1 MYIRSVYIESF
12 AALKDKEIEF
22 SQGLNIIEGSNES
35 GKSTVC
41 MFIKF
46 MLYGLSGRT
55 SDGEM
60 SERQKYVPWDT
71 GRAAGNM
78 VIVSGENIYKIE
90 RELTVFDDSQP
101 RERLEVIDLLT
112 GAKVMKGEVPG
123 VAILGIPE
131 GLFVN
136 TVFVRQI
143 GGSRVD
149 GEGMTEAIENILL
162 SGDENLSIKKAVD
175 RLERGRKV
183 LMHKRGT
190 GGKIQSALQEE
201 ARLASKLEEAKQG
214 NAAMIQYENECAR
227 LAALIETRTREKE
240 ENTRLYEA
248 YCAIENG
255 RKVLEAREHQ
265 EKIDDLS
272 LDLASLEK
280 YGNISEKAG
289 RISALSERLSAVE
302 NNLKGL
308 RRFLGDA
315 PDARDSL
322 TGEDRALFEKDVNK
336 AKKAKKGAIVSIVL
350 AIAFAVLTAVL
361 SVPGGVLDLLLLVL
375 LYDNTADS
383 PVGLYVKI
391 GAVAVLSLLAVAFIA
406 FAIVNRTKLSRILKK
421 YSAKNIPDLDDIVK
435 EKIARAAVYEKLSD
449 ERKSREADI
458 SACER
463 EREGVISSLREAAR
477 VFVDDDIKDTDI
489 LVSEALD
496 VARDAMRKKE
506 ELTAALGMA
515 KGEMRLFADVLG
527 ADNGEAALRRMN
539 DAVNT
544 DEGKRAEE
552 LDRKSAALVKNKMA
566 FAQNSLPALLS
577 QKGEADATL
586 ARLRASTE
594 DSSVIAT
601 QLDYT
606 RREIAQMKRSLNA
619 IEAAKNALEKAGEGL
634 KSSLMPRIAK
644 EAEKN
649 LGGFTDGKYRNLSL
663 GSDFSVEMLLDGRRR
678 EISYMSAGT
687 ADAVYI
693 SLRLALAK
701 VLFSGNTPPL
711 VFDESFARVDE
722 KRLSEMLSMLSAGED
737 LQSLVFTCRT
747 LEGELSEKLA
757 ASNKITL

>member
-149 GEGMTEAIENILL
+149 GEGMTEAIENILH

-201 ARLASKLEEAKQG
+201 SRLASKLEEAKQG
-214 NAAMIQYENECAR
+214 NASMIQYENECAR

-265 EKIDDLS
+265 KKIDDLS
-272 LDLASLEK
+272 QSLASLEK
-280 YGNISEKAG
+280 YGDISERAG

-315 PDARDSL
+315 PDARDAL
-322 TGEDRALFEKDVNK
+322 TEEDRDLFEKDVRK

-361 SVPGGVLDLLLLVL
+361 SVPDGVLDLLLWVL

-383 PVGLYVKI
+383 PIDLYVKI
-391 GAVAVLSLLAVAFIA
+391 GALAVLSLLAVVFIV

-463 EREGVISSLREAAR
+463 EREGVIFSLREAAR

-496 VARDAMRKKE
+496 VARSAMRKKE

-527 ADNGEAALRRMN
+527 ADNGEAALRRMS

-606 RREIAQMKRSLNA
+606 RREIAAMKRSLGA
-619 IEAAKNALEKAGEGL
+619 IELAKEALARAGEGL
-634 KSSLMPRIAK
+634 RSSLMPRIAR
-644 EAEKN
+644 EAAGN
-649 LGGFTDGKYRNLSL
+649 LQSFTGGKYDSLSL
-663 GSDFSVEMLLDGRRR
+663 DGDFRVDMLLDGRRR
-678 EISYMSAGT
+678 EITYMSAGT

-693 SLRLALAK
+693 SLRLALAR